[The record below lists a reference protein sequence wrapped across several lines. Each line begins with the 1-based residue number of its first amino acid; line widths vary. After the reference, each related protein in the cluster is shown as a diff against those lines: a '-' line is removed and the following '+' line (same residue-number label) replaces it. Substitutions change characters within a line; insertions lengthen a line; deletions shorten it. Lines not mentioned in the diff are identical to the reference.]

1 MTPEKT
7 SMHACRYHCAPRSS
21 VPSSLIRRLVINV
34 CISGTQTIL
43 SRAHRLQKEGKT
55 SEALPK
61 GERIKSNLIVER
73 HFPRRTHID
82 DFRFSHIFDG
92 ARLNTETA
100 AFQLCDIHDE
110 MLKQMIESAS
120 EQDLRDECD
129 VCGFVLFPWFRALHP
144 FDKGDRWMVH
154 LSSDRKDQ
162 GCPSPQVL
170 PASSRACSDGG
181 RV

>member
-1 MTPEKT
+1 MTLEKT
-7 SMHACRYHCAPRSS
+7 SMHACGYHCALRSS

-55 SEALPK
+55 SEVLLK
-61 GERIKSNLIVER
+61 GERTKSNLIVEK
-73 HFPRRTHID
+73 HFPRRTYID

-120 EQDLRDECD
+120 EEDLRDECD
-129 VCGFVLFPWFRALHP
+129 VCEFVLFSMIPRLTP
-144 FDKGDRWMVH
+144 F
-154 LSSDRKDQ
+154 
-162 GCPSPQVL
+162 
-170 PASSRACSDGG
+170 
-181 RV
+181 